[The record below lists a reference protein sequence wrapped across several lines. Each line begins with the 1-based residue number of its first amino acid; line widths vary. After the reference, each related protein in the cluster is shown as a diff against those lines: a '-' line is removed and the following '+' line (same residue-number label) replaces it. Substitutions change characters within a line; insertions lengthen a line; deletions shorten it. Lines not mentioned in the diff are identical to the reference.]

1 MVTLWTKKTESG
13 WSKLWKIAL
22 VVGAV
27 GTGAGLLLW
36 RRNLQGRALLGRGSA
51 DLRLKA
57 TRAAN
62 GRKRGVRASVR
73 SR

>member
-1 MVTLWTKKTESG
+1 VVKLWTKKTDSG
-13 WSKLWKIAL
+13 WSKLWIAL

-27 GTGAGLLLW
+27 GTGAGLLFW
-36 RRNLQGRALLGRGSA
+36 RRNLQGRAIVGRGSA

-57 TRAAN
+57 SRASN
-62 GRKRGVRASVR
+62 GRKRGLRAAVR